1 MLALLVFRHS
11 SRPRHICHFFLRFT
25 YVGTF
30 RNINFDFSNSRASQM
45 MNRSMKRVDGFGI
58 SVGTNNGHTSCLG
71 TRQGVGR
78 AWFPRHASWEQAG
91 RMGHGHATTRLRA
104 SHVAHAISV
113 RVRLCPRSSRRD
125 KLGTSCFPSIP
136 RSLTKLTL
144 GPLPSSTYCTDGHFR
159 RKFADREGT

>member
-1 MLALLVFRHS
+1 MISYFLAPFWACRLGFCPFAKNHDKFVF
-11 SRPRHICHFFLRFT
+11 FFLSGF
-25 YVGTF
+25 F
-30 RNINFDFSNSRASQM
+30 LFDF
-45 MNRSMKRVDGFGI
+45 FI
-58 SVGTNNGHTSCLG
+58 SVVIKNLLKGQAGLSEPTTVTRCLG
-71 TRQGVGR
+71 TRHGVGR
-78 AWFPRHASWEQAG
+78 AWFPWHASWEQAD
-91 RMGHGHATTRLRA
+91 RMGREDMMSSLRG

>member
-11 SRPRHICHFFLRFT
+11 CAYPHICHFSCFT

-30 RNINFDFSNSRASQM
+30 RNINFDFSNSRASQ
-45 MNRSMKRVDGFGI
+45 NDEPKYEKSRRF